1 MSLDRG
7 IGVYISVTN
16 RQTTENIYRKRKMN
30 YVNVAV
36 NVKSDDDRKIV
47 IETSEGLLQTYYRAP
62 KRQMYVYGET
72 LQVSMRADPVVI
84 KSDDSVGHSLQL
96 TRQIE
101 GIVTLK
107 EQFVSVI
114 GDSRSKSNKLNVVFQ
129 LVTPDGRENNQELR
143 KSPVGGPSYTRAWIK
158 CCHTSQEYGAVPE
171 WFAVCMVSP
180 DTLDAIASAVA
191 SETLQALTLGMMFRD
206 IYIVDDDEEFWMD
219 DLRPVQEWYL
229 RPDPD
234 DNMIKFS
241 QDAYGA
247 VTYLDLALG
256 AVKLGKLPS
265 NTPDLENVI
274 GQPSSLAERQ
284 LDQLKPTFNLIAAS
298 IEKLRFMVLWLGGII
313 ALILLGLTLK

>member
-16 RQTTENIYRKRKMN
+16 RQTTRNFYRKRKMN

-36 NVKSDDDRKIV
+36 NVKSDDGRKIV
-47 IETSEGLLQTYYRAP
+47 IETSEGLWQTYYLAP
-62 KRQMYVYGET
+62 KRVMYLIGET
-72 LQVSMRADPVVI
+72 LQVSMRADHGVI
-84 KSDDSVGHSLQL
+84 KNDGGVGHSLQL

-101 GIVTLK
+101 GTVILK
-107 EQFVSVI
+107 DQFVSVM
-114 GDSRSKSNKLNVVFQ
+114 GDSRSKSNKLHVVFQ
-129 LVTPDGRENNQELR
+129 TVTPDGRERNQEFETN
-143 KSPVGGPSYTRAWIK
+143 SSGIPSYTRAWIK
-158 CCHTSQEYGAVPE
+158 CLHITPEYGAGPE

-191 SETLQALTLGMMFRD
+191 SETLRALTVGMIFSN
-206 IYIVDDDEEFWMD
+206 IYILDDDEEHCMD

-229 RPDPD
+229 RPNLD
-234 DNMIKFS
+234 DNMIKFT

-247 VTYLDLALG
+247 VTFLDLALG

-265 NTPDLENVI
+265 NTPDLESVI